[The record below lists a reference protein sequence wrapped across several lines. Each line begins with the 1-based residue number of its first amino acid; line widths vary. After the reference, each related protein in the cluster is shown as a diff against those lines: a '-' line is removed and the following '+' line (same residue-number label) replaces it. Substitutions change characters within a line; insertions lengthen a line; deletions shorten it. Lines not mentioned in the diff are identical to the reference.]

1 MNITVTPG
9 RKIVGR
15 LAKGDDLLAALEG
28 LAQEHNITLGEV
40 TAIGAVSQARIGYYN
55 QAERQ
60 YYFLDLNRP
69 LEILALVGNIS
80 LKDGKP
86 MVHAHVTLGDN
97 EGRAFGGHLAEGT
110 LVFACE
116 FAILE
121 HQSTI
126 TLVRQMDEP
135 TGLFLWP
142 DKLEVAREG

>member
-1 MNITVTPG
+1 MQVTVTPG
-9 RKIVGR
+9 RKIIGR
-15 LAKGDDLLAALEG
+15 LAKGEDLLAALSK
-28 LAQEHNITLGEV
+28 LAQEHGITLGEV
-40 TAIGAVSQARIGYYN
+40 SAIGAVSRARIGYYN

-60 YYFLDLNRP
+60 YYYLDLARP
-69 LEILALVGNIS
+69 LEILSLIGNIS

-86 MVHAHVTLGDN
+86 MVHAHVTLGDK

-121 HQSTI
+121 HQSATS
-126 TLVRQMDEP
+126 LVRQMDEP

-142 DKLEVAREG
+142 ASSR

>member
-15 LAKGDDLLAALEG
+15 LAKGEDLLMALER
-28 LAQEHNITLGEV
+28 LAQEHGITLGEV
-40 TAIGAVSQARIGYYN
+40 TAIGAVSQARIGYYH
-55 QAERQ
+55 QEERK
-60 YYFLDLNRP
+60 YYFLDLARP
-69 LEILALVGNIS
+69 LEILSLIGNIS
-80 LKDGKP
+80 VKDGKP
-86 MVHAHVTLGDN
+86 MVHAHVTLGDS

-121 HQSTI
+121 HQSAI
-126 TLVRQMDEP
+126 SLVRQMDET

-142 DKLEVAREG
+142 AN

>member
-1 MNITVTPG
+1 MDIAVTPG
-9 RKIVGR
+9 RKLIGR
-15 LAKGDDLLAALEG
+15 LAKGDDLLVTLEG

-55 QAERQ
+55 QEERK
-60 YYFLDLNRP
+60 YYFLDLDRH

-80 LKDGKP
+80 MKDGKP
-86 MVHAHVTLGDN
+86 MVHAHLTLGDS

-116 FAILE
+116 FAIQE
-121 HQSTI
+121 YVSKT

-142 DKLEVAREG
+142 PKLEVARKG